1 MILAALVL
9 AQIVTATPAPKLA
22 GGFGQPKPTIA
33 HARVVISDEG
43 VPRPAAAPV
52 AAPALGAPTVSFGDD
67 EAAWRGRYASL
78 RAAVREAQGEYD
90 RASAVN
96 TVISW
101 GDRRGY
107 GYENAMAVRNAA
119 LTPYRTRLMSLRA
132 ELDSL
137 PEECRRTAGCQPGW
151 VR

>member
-1 MILAALVL
+1 MIVLALILAQLS
-9 AQIVTATPAPKLA
+9 TPAPRLA
-22 GGFGQPKPTIA
+22 GGFGQPKPA
-33 HARVVISDEG
+33 VARARVVISDAG
-43 VPRPAAAPV
+43 VPRPAAAPYV
-52 AAPALGAPTVSFGDD
+52 APAPGAPATPAADD

-107 GYENAMAVRNAA
+107 GYETAMATRNAA

-137 PEECRRTAGCQPGW
+137 PEECRRTPGCQPGW